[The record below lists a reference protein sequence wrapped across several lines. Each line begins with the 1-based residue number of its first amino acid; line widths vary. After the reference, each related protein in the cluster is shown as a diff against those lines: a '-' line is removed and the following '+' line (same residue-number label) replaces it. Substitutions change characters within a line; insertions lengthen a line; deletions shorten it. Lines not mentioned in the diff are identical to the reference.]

1 MGIVYRPEIDGL
13 RAIAVL
19 AVVLYHAGVGGAGF
33 VGVDV
38 FFVISGYLITA
49 LLLAE
54 SRGAGGGIDLVAFY
68 GRRVRRIVP
77 AATVVVLAVVAMSQV
92 LLPASQQVHADQ
104 SAAASLLFVANH
116 FFQFT
121 SGGYFDPSAEEMPLL
136 HMWTLSVEE
145 QFYLVWPLLLVLAM
159 RRGSPRPWVAIAGLG
174 LLSFLFAEF
183 LMASDPEAAFYLMP
197 ARFWELAAG
206 GLVAAMSAR
215 RVPAWVLSLGLLV
228 TLGACAWPVAHFPG
242 LGAMPAVA
250 GSALV
255 LGAVHGGATNAF
267 LRWKPMV
274 GLGLVSYGLYLWHWP
289 LLALHRAT
297 SIGEPGLGMR
307 LALCAIAVLLSIAT
321 YRYVEQ
327 PIRLGRWRNGP
338 TVAVGAF
345 ASLSLAVLAVG
356 LGLQVRQQEG
366 FVPDNPLARRAERD
380 MPAGACR
387 YLVTDVAFP
396 KCPDPDGARTA
407 IWGDSMAYAWRP
419 YAESLGPTIDYSR
432 DACDPLVGYL
442 PDKVF
447 PGDVKCRDFNA
458 KVAARATSLDTVVLA
473 AAWPDDASLD
483 RLGATL
489 DALRPVRRV
498 VILGP
503 TPRMRDVVP
512 RCIRQDALGQCAVS
526 RAEFDA
532 WRRPLLARL
541 RAISAGH
548 SNVEIIDPADYF
560 CTPTTCPP
568 IRDGV
573 PLYWDSHHVSTTAA
587 AGFARSDSS
596 SGVDPVR

>member
-1 MGIVYRPEIDGL
+1 MGIGYRPEIDGL
-13 RAIAVL
+13 RAVAVL
-19 AVVLYHAGVGGAGF
+19 AVVLYHAGIGGAGF

-38 FFVISGYLITA
+38 FFVISGYLITG

-54 SRGAGGGIDLVAFY
+54 WRAGGRIDLVAFY
-68 GRRVRRIVP
+68 ARRVRRIVP
-77 AATVVVLAVVAMSQV
+77 AAVVVVLATLALSRV
-92 LLPASQQVHADQ
+92 LLPVSRQVHADQ
-104 SAAASLLFVANH
+104 SGAASLMFVANH
-116 FFQFT
+116 FFQST

-145 QFYLVWPLLLVLAM
+145 QFYLVWPLLLLLVL
-159 RRGSPRPWVAIAGLG
+159 RRGPARLRAAIAGLG
-174 LLSFLFAEF
+174 LLSFALAEG

-206 GLVAAMSAR
+206 GLVAAVPAR
-215 RVPAWVLSLGLLV
+215 RPPAWALPSGLLL
-228 TLGACAWPVAHFPG
+228 TLVACAWPIAHFPG
-242 LGAMPAVA
+242 LGAIPAVA
-250 GSALV
+250 GSVLV
-255 LGAVHGGATNAF
+255 LGAVHGGATSAI

-297 SIGEPGLGMR
+297 SIGEPGLGPR
-307 LALCAIAVLLSIAT
+307 LALCAIAALLAIAT

-327 PIRLGRWRNGP
+327 PIRHGRWRSGP
-338 TVAVGAF
+338 TVASGA
-345 ASLSLAVLAVG
+345 AVSLSLAVLAFG
-356 LGLQVRQQEG
+356 LGLQARQQDG

-387 YLVTDVAFP
+387 YLVTDVEFP

-432 DACDPLVGYL
+432 DACDPLLGYL
-442 PDKVF
+442 PAKVF

-458 KVAARATSLDTVVLA
+458 KVARRAMSLDTVVLA

-483 RLGATL
+483 WLGATL
-489 DALRPVRRV
+489 DALRRVRRV

-512 RCIRQDALGQCAVS
+512 RCIRQDALGQCAIS

-532 WRRPLLARL
+532 WRRPVLARL
-541 RAISAGH
+541 RAISSGH
-548 SNVEIIDPADYF
+548 PNVEIIDPADYF
-560 CTPTTCPP
+560 CTPTNCPP
-568 IRDGV
+568 VRDGV
-573 PLYWDSHHVSTTAA
+573 PLYWDSHHVSSTAA
-587 AGFARSDSS
+587 TGFARYWNVA
-596 SGVDPVR
+596 GDPG